1 MLGDPLAPET
11 AEHAAKRIQA
21 SNIAL
26 AVNAATLAVLVA
38 ATIALIVLVI
48 IAPKGQARKHATLP
62 FLCTSLLS
70 LSAWD

>member
-38 ATIALIVLVI
+38 ATIA
-48 IAPKGQARKHATLP
+48 P
-62 FLCTSLLS
+62 
-70 LSAWD
+70 